1 EHINPF
7 KNADSETEDISPS
20 AISRPQKIVDTIASA
35 AIYPEAESSDS
46 TDSEKVIPNHPEPA
60 PQQDKISAE
69 VPKSKPIEFVIN
81 DDFTYRDTSNFRTK
95 EGLDSFLN
103 WKKDQQA
110 LDSLTT
116 LLAQLRSD
124 YAAARNTLLRNELGQ
139 KIMDAES
146 QLLPLQRKVKEQ
158 LNKSRLAENNY
169 WDNASPDEY
178 NALFKQLQKL
188 SQLHDTTEEQN
199 IPKIDTSLI
208 IAEVFEDVVPSTPAV
223 KEETN
228 DELVYKIQ
236 IGAYSRGLPNY
247 VKKQFDKLSYIRKIE
262 NYTDDRGVVVYT
274 TGNLTNL
281 DDAVKMQKQVRQEGI
296 EDAFVV
302 PYFNGKRIT
311 LEEAKKIEKER

>member
-1 EHINPF
+1 MY
-7 KNADSETEDISPS
+7 
-20 AISRPQKIVDTIASA
+20 AIRSYYEARKKI
-35 AIYPEAESSDS
+35 
-46 TDSEKVIPNHPEPA
+46 
-60 PQQDKISAE
+60 
-69 VPKSKPIEFVIN
+69 
-81 DDFTYRDTSNFRTK
+81 
-95 EGLDSFLN
+95 
-103 WKKDQQA
+103 
-110 LDSLTT
+110 
-116 LLAQLRSD
+116 
-124 YAAARNTLLRNELGQ
+124 NELGQ

-178 NALFKQLQKL
+178 NALLKQLQKL

-199 IPKIDTSLI
+199 VPKIDTSLI
-208 IAEVFEDVVPSTPAV
+208 IAEVFEDVVPAPPAV
-223 KEETN
+223 KEESK

-281 DDAVKMQKQVRQEGI
+281 DDA
-296 EDAFVV
+296 
-302 PYFNGKRIT
+302 RIT
-311 LEEAKKIEKER
+311 SYNVCYTKLLRHQINDQEQNV